1 MTEISCCKIH
11 YSIWF
16 TRLAQQ
22 YGELHKNKKEQFK
35 SRKSLNEI
43 HLYFDVNKKK
53 KLKCFLFLIF
63 LKRNEIRGFLFLTEM
78 VHSLTLFRMGLF
90 GAAHGW
96 RGQKGPLFP
105 EICHT
110 YPTMMKRGTVIYYL
124 KKTQNIYMN
133 FVTHSL
139 GSADIS
145 IFSSEFSKFCYIR
158 KCRYRLQ
165 FGTWFLIFL
174 TFFGSLKMY
183 LISMVTILMI

>member
-1 MTEISCCKIH
+1 MKYTCILML
-11 YSIWF
+11 
-16 TRLAQQ
+16 T
-22 YGELHKNKKEQFK
+22 
-35 SRKSLNEI
+35 
-43 HLYFDVNKKK
+43 KKK

-78 VHSLTLFRMGLF
+78 VHSLTLFRNGLF

-96 RGQKGPLFP
+96 RGRKGPLFP
-105 EICHT
+105 KICHT
-110 YPTMMKRGTVIYYL
+110 YPAMMKRGTVIYYL

-133 FVTHSL
+133 LVTHRL

-158 KCRYRLQ
+158 KWRYRLH

-174 TFFGSLKMY
+174 TFFESLKMY